1 VSRQLGTVA
10 LNAVLGALA
19 GLVCLLLAYGLR
31 PSLSVGLAESPPAP
45 QVSGLYPVER
55 EPSGLTFAWTGET
68 FAIRLPGLDRRRGWR
83 MTMRMRGARSAP
95 AVNPDVTFL
104 VDGLIVLTHT
114 SAAAFEDVVV
124 PLPPRPDRRGVTVT
138 AQCSSTDV
146 PGPSDPRRL
155 GVMVDSIALTPDG
168 VVIPP
173 RRAWIGV
180 LIASAAAG
188 AGLAAVATPFA
199 AAGLAMGAAAGFAAL
214 VARGFGAYTEYP
226 DLLAQLVVWMFGVAA
241 AAVIGIQKL
250 RRVSWSASA
259 RFVVAFSAVVA
270 ALKLALLLHPDMPVG
285 DAMFQAHRFQY
296 VLAGNLFFTSI
307 APGNYSF
314 PYAPGLYVAALPFA
328 DLVTRGAGDMALL
341 RIIVICADAVAA
353 ALLYVAVA
361 RSSRKHAGVTG
372 EGAGVFAVV
381 LYHLTP
387 LDYRI
392 ATVGNLTNAFAQ
404 SVAVCAFALLAAPIW
419 SGRVRP
425 AAATGLAIVLTFAFV
440 SHTSTFAVVSAAAVV
455 IATLFLISG
464 NAELRR
470 TGVLAAAAVAV
481 AILAAILL
489 YYSHF
494 MDTYRTE
501 WARISRE
508 TASAAPDAGGRGI
521 AQRAASVPRYLYL
534 YYGIP
539 LLVLAGWGLSLM
551 RRWDQLTLAVA
562 GWSVACFA
570 FLVLGVLT
578 PVDMRYYLTA
588 IPALAIAAG
597 GAVAYGWARGGGPQW
612 AVGGLVAWAVGG
624 GIETWWRTF
633 G

>member
-1 VSRQLGTVA
+1 MSRQIAAIA
-10 LNAVLGALA
+10 LNAVLGAAA
-19 GLVCLLLAYGLR
+19 GGVCLLLAYGLR
-31 PSLSVGLAESPPAP
+31 PSLNVDLAESPPAR

-68 FAIRLPGLDRRRGWR
+68 VAIRLPGLDRSRGWR
-83 MTMRMRGARSAP
+83 MTTRMRGARSAP
-95 AVNPDVTFL
+95 ATNPDVTFL

-114 SAAAFEDVVV
+114 STAGFEDVVV
-124 PLPPRPDRRGVTVT
+124 PLPPRTDRRGVTIT
-138 AQCSSTDV
+138 AQCSSTVV
-146 PGPSDPRRL
+146 PGPSDPRPL

-168 VVIPP
+168 FVTPS

-188 AGLAAVATPFA
+188 AGLAAIATPFA
-199 AAGLAMGAAAGFAAL
+199 AAGLAMVAAAGFAAL

-226 DLLAQLVVWMFGVAA
+226 DLLARLVVWMFVFVA
-241 AAVIGIQKL
+241 AAVIGAQMV
-250 RRVSWSASA
+250 RRVSWSTSA

-270 ALKLALLLHPDMPVG
+270 TLKVALLLHPDMPVG
-285 DAMFQAHRFQY
+285 DAMFQAHRFHY
-296 VLAGNLFFTSI
+296 VLAGNFFFTSI

-341 RIIVICADAVAA
+341 RIIVICADAIAA
-353 ALLYVAVA
+353 ALLYFAVA
-361 RSSRKHAGVTG
+361 RTG
-372 EGAGVFAVV
+372 APLAGVFAVV

-392 ATVGNLTNAFAQ
+392 ATVGNLTNAFAH
-404 SVAVCAFALLAAPIW
+404 SVAVCAFAILAAPIW
-419 SGRVRP
+419 SGRLRP
-425 AAATGLAIVLTFAFV
+425 VAATVLAIVLTFAFV
-440 SHTSTFAVVSAAAVV
+440 SHTSTFAVVSAAA
-455 IATLFLISG
+455 IAIAALFLLSG

-470 TGVLAAAAVAV
+470 TGILASIAVAV
-481 AILAAILL
+481 AIIAAILL
-489 YYSHF
+489 YYAHF
-494 MDTYRTE
+494 TDTYRTE

-508 TASAAPDAGGRGI
+508 TANAAPDAGGRGI

-539 LLVLAGWGLSLM
+539 LLILTAWGLALM
-551 RRWDQLTLAVA
+551 RRWDRLTLTVA
-562 GWSVACFA
+562 GWSVACCA
-570 FLVLGVLT
+570 FLVLGLVT

-588 IPALAIAAG
+588 IPALAVAAG
-597 GAVAYGWARGGGPQW
+597 GAVEYGWARGGGARW
-612 AVGGLVAWAVGG
+612 AAAALVMWAAVGGV
-624 GIETWWRTF
+624 ETWWRTF